1 MADALILG
9 RSTPRAG
16 AVTVGLCCLVTL
28 IEGFDLQA
36 AGVVAP
42 RLVSIFNLTP
52 GQLGLFFSAST
63 MGMLIGAA
71 FGGRFSD
78 RFGRKKTLIVSVALF
93 GLMSILTG
101 LAHSFE
107 VLLLARLL
115 TGVGLGSALP
125 NLIALVTESTAPGR
139 RASAV
144 ALLYA
149 GLPAGGA
156 LASLFTLVGAESH
169 HWSTIFITGGVA
181 PLLVVPLIWAWLPH
195 SSTASAQRGGGSV
208 RSVPTALFG
217 EGRAATTLILWL
229 AFVLGLLV
237 LYLLL
242 NWLPSLVIARGM
254 SRADASWVQFVFNLG
269 SALGSTATGLLMDRW
284 GKVTTAA
291 LVFSA
296 SVAALILIAL
306 VPSDLSA
313 LVFAGFFL
321 GVALAGTQAV
331 LYALAPS
338 CYPTDVL
345 GTGVGA
351 AVSMGRFGSVL
362 GPMLAGTLVGAGRSD
377 VEVLVALIPI
387 LMVSG
392 GAATILSLRIRS
404 A

>member
-16 AVTVGLCCLVTL
+16 ALTVGLCCLVTL
-28 IEGFDLQA
+28 IEGFDLQS

-63 MGMLIGAA
+63 MGLLIGAA
-71 FGGRFSD
+71 FGGRLSD
-78 RFGRKKTLIVSVALF
+78 RVGRKKSLIVSVALF
-93 GLMSILTG
+93 GLMSIFTG
-101 LAHSFE
+101 LANSFE

-115 TGVGLGSALP
+115 TGVGLGAALP
-125 NLIALVTESTAPGR
+125 NLIALVAESTAPER

-195 SSTASAQRGGGSV
+195 SSTASAKQGGGRV

-284 GKVTTAA
+284 GKAATAA

-296 SVAALILIAL
+296 SVAALILIAF
-306 VPSDLSA
+306 VPSNLSA

-338 CYPTDVL
+338 CYPADVL

-387 LMVSG
+387 LMISG